1 MEIAGQYPDIV
12 ISPGA
17 AYEFGD
23 NIWSL
28 GLSGLLSLLNKNK
41 VAIAEA
47 TMLREVEAA
56 QFEALQTKV
65 ILDANIANAEV
76 NQAKQ
81 ALEHQQRLL
90 TQQQS
95 STQRMQRKL
104 AAGDIDRLEMTYAK
118 LEDINAEKNVAVANF
133 QLNKSLDQLENT
145 LQKPLAD
152 NGATGSNIVKA
163 AIKLEDEK

>member
-1 MEIAGQYPDIV
+1 
-12 ISPGA
+12 
-17 AYEFGD
+17 
-23 NIWSL
+23 
-28 GLSGLLSLLNKNK
+28 
-41 VAIAEA
+41 
-47 TMLREVEAA
+47 MLREVEAA
-56 QFEALQTKV
+56 QFEALQTKI

-81 ALEHQQRLL
+81 ALEHQQHLL
-90 TQQQS
+90 AQQQS